1 MADWIAVGAKDDRDS
16 AKQICSV
23 CLGGAVL
30 WRRGFVHRDNL
41 EAFGERG
48 VEALVGPIRGV
59 VNNLDVIDSVRKGDI
74 VNAIRYSAGADR
86 FIRSP
91 WREERDH
98 LTEAVTL
105 WFEQNRTAATDL
117 QLTAALLT
125 ASAEAEA
132 RRTFDDPEAA
142 GTAPPAGPGGQAG
155 GRTGGFA
162 DPLPRLA
169 ADRLRGLT
177 GPLNDPAANTF
188 YDPNDERMERGGPAG
203 QSRHR
208 FLPQV
213 GDPGVRRNRNVAGF
227 NAAGIRRRNLE
238 QLKPPG
244 RRREPETRD
253 QPGGPGRASTA
264 AGRRKAATR
273 GAPRRK
279 TPYPHAGGRGG

>member
-1 MADWIAVGAKDDRDS
+1 MENVNTDAARLSCTKEPRISELLRTAVDDFEWLMENGDGYGGDVDACMADWITVGAKDDRDS

-188 YDPNDERMERGGPAG
+188 YDPNDERMERG
-203 QSRHR
+203 
-208 FLPQV
+208 
-213 GDPGVRRNRNVAGF
+213 DPRVR
-227 NAAGIRRRNLE
+227 AGIDFYRRSVI
-238 QLKPPG
+238 PVF
-244 RRREPETRD
+244 
-253 QPGGPGRASTA
+253 
-264 AGRRKAATR
+264 AGI
-273 GAPRRK
+273 GM
-279 TPYPHAGGRGG
+279 